1 LFRILRSTSS
11 LCSTTRSFSL
21 RIAVQSARSS
31 ASAYCFAQAFRR
43 KSSKLR
49 SSRKT
54 KIRYG
59 NKRTRFNS
67 KIIEL
72 TTDHGATDLRMKS
85 NQIDRRFSF
94 RAIWS
99 EKLQALGPIAF
110 FTVVVWLCSCDAN
123 LFGPESREIAG
134 GYRLKRA
141 NNPNEF
147 ALTIP
152 NEDGGLIIDEIGWRE
167 PLIFARASGSQYWDV
182 INTARAQHIR
192 VSDLQRKSDPLSQ
205 SIQIKS
211 AEIAWK
217 ELNRHRRLW

>member
-1 LFRILRSTSS
+1 MLFLRFAVTISSNRTSHF
-11 LCSTTRSFSL
+11 RFSGTGG
-21 RIAVQSARSS
+21 
-31 ASAYCFAQAFRR
+31 FKAQRTLKWMSENRQDCAALERR
-43 KSSKLR
+43 
-49 SSRKT
+49 
-54 KIRYG
+54 RYG
-59 NKRTRFNS
+59 MATRGLAS
-67 KIIEL
+67 
-72 TTDHGATDLRMKS
+72 
-85 NQIDRRFSF
+85 RRLNTGSHS
-94 RAIWS
+94 AIWS
-99 EKLQALGPIAF
+99 RKLQDLGPIAYL
-110 FTVVVWLCSCDAN
+110 TVVVWLSSCDAN

-167 PLIFARASGSQYWDV
+167 PLIFARAFGSQYWDV

-192 VSDLQRKSDPLSQ
+192 VSDLRRKSDPISQ

-217 ELNRHRRLW
+217 ELNRHKRLW

>member
-1 LFRILRSTSS
+1 M
-11 LCSTTRSFSL
+11 
-21 RIAVQSARSS
+21 
-31 ASAYCFAQAFRR
+31 
-43 KSSKLR
+43 
-49 SSRKT
+49 
-54 KIRYG
+54 
-59 NKRTRFNS
+59 
-67 KIIEL
+67 
-72 TTDHGATDLRMKS
+72 TDHGATDPRMKS

-99 EKLQALGPIAF
+99 RELQNLRPIAF
-110 FTVVVWLCSCDAN
+110 LTVVVWLCSCDAN

-141 NNPNEF
+141 VNANEF

-167 PLIFARASGSQYWDV
+167 PLIFARALGSQYWDV
-182 INTARAQHIR
+182 INTARAQYIR
-192 VSDLQRKSDPLSQ
+192 VSDLERKSDPISQ

-217 ELNRHRRLW
+217 ELNGRKRLW